1 MHSSSR
7 DGGRG
12 EEANMTLKQMHCPV
26 LQAQVTVVTDLEGA
40 IDRVI
45 CPEYVES
52 AGTCRRKS
60 QGVVGG
66 PLSRLLERVSE
77 KTLASR
83 GARCEVRA

>member
-1 MHSSSR
+1 MS
-7 DGGRG
+7 
-12 EEANMTLKQMHCPV
+12 LKQAHCPV

-40 IDRVI
+40 IGRVI

-52 AGTCRRKS
+52 DGSCRLKS
-60 QGVVGG
+60 QSIVGG

-77 KTLASR
+77 NTLASR